1 MESLNILEGYRMMT
15 RDKLYD
21 MAFRYKK
28 AGLWKKLWDT
38 EIFAI
43 RLKSGDIGY
52 ISVMGKNSEYCALG
66 IYIGEEGFQSYR
78 IIANM
83 GGYVM
88 FDSEFIEHEMLL
100 QQKCLQVALLGK
112 DELMEE
118 EVEEVRDY
126 AKRNDIRISGKNAY
140 PQFVKFE
147 PNYHPW
153 KVKTK
158 EDMNALYEAMEAAV
172 LLADKLRTKT
182 PEALGIVAIDQD
194 TEEAPLFEVR
204 GGKLAVAG
212 VVPLPGDREES
223 YAYVKAESEIA
234 LASVKKLPRK
244 GIWETEIIR
253 MLEPVQDDPEETP
266 YYPLLLL
273 IVDSKSGY
281 MLPVPMVK
289 HAEESPQ
296 EVLQE
301 FANAWKMQKAY
312 PKEIRCRDERT
323 YALLKDFCEKT
334 GVKISIYK
342 REMHALDDAED
353 ALMEQLTDSDEDGL
367 MDDMADAID
376 AILSMSREELQ
387 FLPKPLVEQLKMLA
401 SHDVFPKE
409 IAVELTKKLKGL

>member
-1 MESLNILEGYRMMT
+1 MT

-66 IYIGEEGFQSYR
+66 LYIGEEGFQSYR

-100 QQKCLQVALLGK
+100 QQKCLQMALLGK

-126 AKRNDIRISGKNAY
+126 TKRNDIRLSGKNAY

-158 EDMNALYEAMEAAV
+158 EDMEALYEAMEAAV
-172 LLADKLRTKT
+172 FLADELRTKT

-194 TEEAPLFEVR
+194 TEEAPLFEVK
-204 GGKLAVAG
+204 GGKLAAAG
-212 VVPLPGDREES
+212 IVPLPGDREES
-223 YAYVKAESEIA
+223 YVYVKAESEIT

-244 GIWETEIIR
+244 GIWEAEIIR
-253 MLEPVQDDPEETP
+253 MLESVQDDPEETP
-266 YYPLLLL
+266 HYPLLLL
-273 IVDSKSGY
+273 VVDNKSGY

-289 HAEESPQ
+289 HAEENPQ

-301 FANAWKMQKAY
+301 FANAWKMQKVY

-334 GVKISIYK
+334 GVKISVYR
-342 REMHALDDAED
+342 REMPALDDAED
-353 ALMEQLTDSDEDGL
+353 ALMEQLKDSDEDEL

-376 AILSMSREELQ
+376 AILSMSREELRL
-387 FLPKPLVEQLKMLA
+387 LPKHLVEQLKMLA